1 MKRVFN
7 AGIALA
13 MALTVG
19 CGYSS
24 SSSPTTPS
32 PVLGGGGGGGVAD
45 VVITILG
52 VNGNM
57 SFSPSA
63 ATLKMGQT
71 VAWHNADAITHTATA
86 DVGAFDTG
94 GVLPGMTTAPMKM
107 TAGGTVSYHC
117 SIHPSMVGT
126 LAVQ

>member
-13 MALTVG
+13 MAFTVG

-63 ATLKMGQT
+63 
-71 VAWHNADAITHTATA
+71 ADAITHTATA